1 MFNFNH
7 LSYLFHILAY
17 IYLLLVH
24 FLMNYDYSRSLVVSD
39 LRSETK
45 GFPVRVRLLVMCRG
59 EHSAVI
65 TRLMSKCL

>member
-45 GFPVRVRLLVMCRG
+45 GFPVRVRLPAMCRG
-59 EHSAVI
+59 ELSAVI
-65 TRLMSKCL
+65 ARLMSKRL